1 LDHFDRRDGSLFA
14 EDVALARIASEVGT
28 PTYVYSRATI
38 ERHYRVFDD
47 AWSGQDHLVCYAVK
61 ASSNLAILSLLA
73 KMGSGFDIVSIGELE
88 RVLRAGGDPGKV
100 VFSGVGKRP
109 DEVRRA
115 LEVGILSLNIESAA
129 ELEMVAEVAAEMGV
143 RAPVSMRINPDVDA
157 GTHPYISTGLSSDKF
172 GIPWDEAIGAYERA
186 SASPSIEV
194 MGLDCHIGS
203 QLADAAP
210 VVAALDRL
218 LELVDLLSERG
229 ITIRHLDVGGGL
241 GITYEDETP
250 PTPASYAQSLRQRL
264 VGRDLTVVLEPGR
277 VILGNAGIL
286 LTRVELAKKNGDK
299 RFIVVDAAMND
310 LLRPTLYGA
319 YHRIIPVG
327 PPSAES
333 EVVDVVGP
341 VCESGDFLA
350 RDRELPHMVAGD
362 LLAVRSAGAYGFAMS
377 SNYNSRPRA
386 AEVLVDGDVAHVIR
400 SRESLEDL
408 WRGECIPED

>member
-1 LDHFDRRDGSLFA
+1 MDHFERRDGVLFA
-14 EDVALARIASEVGT
+14 EDVALERIASEVGT

-38 ERHYRVFDD
+38 ERHFRVFDD

-73 KMGSGFDIVSIGELE
+73 KMGSGFDIVSVGELE
-88 RVLRAGGDPGKV
+88 RVIHAGGDPGKV

-115 LEVGILSLNIESAA
+115 LEAGILSLNIESAA
-129 ELEMVAEVAAEMGV
+129 ELEMVAEVAAGMGV

-172 GIPWDEAIGAYERA
+172 GIPWTEAIQAYETA

-218 LELVDLLSERG
+218 LELVDELAERG
-229 ITIRHLDVGGGL
+229 IAIRHLDVGGGL

-250 PTPASYAQSLRQRL
+250 PTPASYARSLRERL
-264 VGRDLTVVLEPGR
+264 AGRNLTVILEPGR

-286 LTRVELAKKNGDK
+286 LTRVQLCKRNGDK
-299 RFIVVDAAMND
+299 RFVVVDAAMND

-319 YHRIIPVG
+319 YHRIVTVAQ
-327 PPSAES
+327 PSES
-333 EVVDVVGP
+333 TEVVDVVGP

-350 RDRELPHMVAGD
+350 RDRELPRVVAGD
-362 LLAVRSAGAYGFAMS
+362 LLAVRSAGAYGFAMA
-377 SNYNSRPRA
+377 SNYNSRPRP

-400 SRESLEDL
+400 ARETLEDL
-408 WRGECIPED
+408 WRGECIPVG

>member
-1 LDHFDRRDGSLFA
+1 LDHFERRDGVLFA
-14 EDVALARIASEVGT
+14 EDVALERIASEVGT

-38 ERHYRVFDD
+38 ERHFRVFDD

-73 KMGSGFDIVSIGELE
+73 KMGSGFDIVSVGELE
-88 RVLRAGGDPGKV
+88 RVIHAGGDPGKV

-115 LEVGILSLNIESAA
+115 LEAGILSLNIESAA
-129 ELEMVAEVAAEMGV
+129 ELEMVAEVAAGMGV

-172 GIPWDEAIGAYERA
+172 GIPWTEAIQAYETA

-210 VVAALDRL
+210 VVAALERL
-218 LELVDLLSERG
+218 LELVDELAERG
-229 ITIRHLDVGGGL
+229 IAIRHLDVGGGL

-250 PTPASYAQSLRQRL
+250 PTPASYARSLRERL
-264 VGRDLTVVLEPGR
+264 AGRNLTVILEPGR

-286 LTRVELAKKNGDK
+286 LTRVQLAKRNGDK
-299 RFIVVDAAMND
+299 RFVVVDAAMND

-319 YHRIIPVG
+319 YHRIVTVAQ
-327 PPSAES
+327 PSES
-333 EVVDVVGP
+333 TEVVDVVGP

-350 RDRELPHMVAGD
+350 RDRELPRVVAGD
-362 LLAVRSAGAYGFAMS
+362 LLAVRSAGAYGFAMA
-377 SNYNSRPRA
+377 SNYNSRPRP

-400 SRESLEDL
+400 ARETLEDL
-408 WRGECIPED
+408 WRGECIPVG

>member
-1 LDHFDRRDGSLFA
+1 LDHFERRDGVLFA
-14 EDVALARIASEVGT
+14 EDVALERIASEVGT

-38 ERHYRVFDD
+38 ERHFRVFDD

-73 KMGSGFDIVSIGELE
+73 KMGSGFDIVSVGELE
-88 RVLRAGGDPGKV
+88 RVIHAGGDPGKV

-115 LEVGILSLNIESAA
+115 LEAGILSLNIESAA
-129 ELEMVAEVAAEMGV
+129 ELEMVAEVAAGMGV

-172 GIPWDEAIGAYERA
+172 GIPWTEAIQAYETA

-218 LELVDLLSERG
+218 LELVDELAERG
-229 ITIRHLDVGGGL
+229 IAIRHLDVGGGL

-250 PTPASYAQSLRQRL
+250 PTPASYARSLRERL
-264 VGRDLTVVLEPGR
+264 AGRNLTVILEPGR

-286 LTRVELAKKNGDK
+286 LTRVQLCKRNGDK
-299 RFIVVDAAMND
+299 RFVVVDAAMND

-319 YHRIIPVG
+319 YHRIVTVAQ
-327 PPSAES
+327 PSES
-333 EVVDVVGP
+333 TEVVDVVGP

-350 RDRELPHMVAGD
+350 RDRELPRVVAGD
-362 LLAVRSAGAYGFAMS
+362 LLAVRSAGAYGFAMA
-377 SNYNSRPRA
+377 SNYNSRPRP

-400 SRESLEDL
+400 ARETLEDL
-408 WRGECIPED
+408 WRGECIPVG